1 MLADSMRWAVS
12 NDESPYLEGKG
23 LGGILRFNADSELS
37 FLDIDLRGVNL
48 SFMQEEDMFRL
59 IDRARNVFV
68 ITLNQIYRFNGLK
81 RIDFL
86 HRCSST
92 QKGTIVTQVWFD
104 GDCIDEIW
112 KRVARIMDANS
123 TAVRD
128 IVDVMGYTIGVNVHT
143 TPIKSQSDISNI
155 RVPDGKRVYLHNVQ
169 IKEDGSAS
177 GSIVHADKDFSIPS
191 STVEMFKAIGEL
203 NEQ

>member
-12 NDESPYLEGKG
+12 NEEFPYLEGKG

-68 ITLNQIYRFNGLK
+68 ITSNQIYRFNGLK

-86 HRCSST
+86 HVANGDRRL
-92 QKGTIVTQVWFD
+92 TQVWFD
-104 GDCIDEIW
+104 GEFQDEIW
-112 KRVARIMDANS
+112 WRVAQMMDGNS

-128 IVDVMGYTIGVNVHT
+128 IIDIMGYTEGINVYT
-143 TPIKSQSDISNI
+143 TPIKSPADITNI
-155 RVPDGKRVYLHNVQ
+155 RVPDGERVYLYDVRVND
-169 IKEDGSAS
+169 DGSAS
-177 GSIVHADKDFSIPS
+177 GCIVHADKNFFIHL
-191 STVEMFKAIGEL
+191 STLEMFKAIGEL
-203 NEQ
+203 NAQ